1 MVNGRSIQKGKSMR
15 SSRGGHSEHSK
26 VVEVP
31 TPAFVHGHLYPTLP
45 TKVPATRNDTCYV
58 PSTLWG
64 FRVVAVWAP
73 LGQLGPI
80 QPRFSRRV
88 VVSPHHRAVIVNQI
102 PRFRGRG
109 LGLDRPLRPTTS
121 YLRLL

>member
-1 MVNGRSIQKGKSMR
+1 MDARSRRASLCVRRGA
-15 SSRGGHSEHSK
+15 GGHNEHSK
-26 VVEVP
+26 VVVVP
-31 TPAFVHGHLYPTLP
+31 TPALYMATYPTLP
-45 TKVPATRNDTCYV
+45 TKVAATRNDTCCV